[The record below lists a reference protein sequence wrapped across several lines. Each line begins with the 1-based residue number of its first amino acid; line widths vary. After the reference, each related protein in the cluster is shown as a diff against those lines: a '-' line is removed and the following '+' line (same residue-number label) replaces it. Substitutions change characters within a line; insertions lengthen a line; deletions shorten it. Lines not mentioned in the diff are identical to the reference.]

1 MNYIN
6 NKKFLFVS
14 FLSLMLP
21 ISVFGNVETY
31 VDKKEISIGD
41 NISLNVKLTL
51 PEKATLIKPKY
62 DSIKDWHIKDI
73 AVKRDKK
80 EHNIYDINII
90 LTTFKPT
97 IDEIPSINFDFLD
110 STRQQNT
117 ISTKP
122 IEITV
127 INTLA
132 SNVAEIDNL
141 KSVKTVKKLEIKTTY
156 LYIFFIFVIYFIVL
170 IFFYIRKKK
179 DKIKIYSINKTKNK
193 LLDQL
198 EKLLSSKEDF
208 KQKYLEIFELLKKF
222 IKVEYNIE
230 YKNDIDV
237 IISEIADLD
246 ITSSTFRIL
255 SNILNKVKM
264 LQEGKFNFT
273 DNEFA
278 NDIGNLKLTISNSI
292 KNKE

>member
-6 NKKFLFVS
+6 NKKFLFVL

>member
-6 NKKFLFVS
+6 NKKFLLIL
-14 FLSLMLP
+14 FLYLMLP
-21 ISVFGNVETY
+21 ISVFGNIETHI
-31 VDKKEISIGD
+31 DKREISIGD
-41 NISLNVKLTL
+41 NISLNIKLTL
-51 PEKATLIKPKY
+51 PEKSTLIKPKY
-62 DSIKDWHIKDI
+62 DSIKDWYIKDI
-73 AVKRDKK
+73 SIKRDKK

-97 IDEIPSINFDFLD
+97 IDEIPSINFDFID
-110 STRQQNT
+110 SKRQQDT

-141 KSVKTVKKLEIKTTY
+141 KSVKTVKKLKIKTSY
-156 LYIFFIFVIYFIVL
+156 LYIFFIFIFYFIVL
-170 IFFYIRKKK
+170 FIFYIRKKK
-179 DKIKIYSINKTKNK
+179 DKIKIYNINKTKNK

-208 KQKYLEIFELLKKF
+208 KERYMEIFELLNKF
-222 IKVEYNIE
+222 IKVEYNID
-230 YKNDIDV
+230 YKKDIDV
-237 IISEIADLD
+237 LISEIADLD

-264 LQEGKFNFT
+264 LQEREFNFT
-273 DNEFA
+273 DKEFA

>member
-6 NKKFLFVS
+6 NKKILLIL

-21 ISVFGNVETY
+21 ISVFGNVETHI
-31 VDKKEISIGD
+31 DKQEISIGD
-41 NISLNVKLTL
+41 NISLNVRLTL

-62 DSIKDWHIKDI
+62 DSIKDWYIKDI

-110 STRQQNT
+110 SKRQQDT

-141 KSVKTVKKLEIKTTY
+141 KNVKTVKKLEIKSSY
-156 LYIFFIFVIYFIVL
+156 LYVFLVFGVYFMVL
-170 IFFYIRKKK
+170 LILYIRKKK
-179 DKIKIYSINKTKNK
+179 DKMKIYNINKTKNK
-193 LLDQL
+193 LLEQL
-198 EKLLSSKEDF
+198 EKLFSSKDNF
-208 KQKYLEIFELLKKF
+208 KERYLKIFEILIKF
-222 IKVEYNIE
+222 IKIEYNID
-230 YKNDIDV
+230 YKKDIDV
-237 IISEIADLD
+237 LVSEIADLD
-246 ITSSTFRIL
+246 ISSSTFRIL
-255 SNILNKVKM
+255 SNILNKVKS
-264 LQEGKFNFT
+264 LQEEEINFT
-273 DNEFA
+273 DKEFI

>member
-6 NKKFLFVS
+6 NKKFLLVL

-21 ISVFGNVETY
+21 ISVFGNVETH

-62 DSIKDWHIKDI
+62 DSIKDWYIKDI

-237 IISEIADLD
+237 FISEIADLD

>member
-6 NKKFLFVS
+6 NKKFLFVL

-141 KSVKTVKKLEIKTTY
+141 KSVKTVKKLEIKTSY

-264 LQEGKFNFT
+264 LQEGKINFT